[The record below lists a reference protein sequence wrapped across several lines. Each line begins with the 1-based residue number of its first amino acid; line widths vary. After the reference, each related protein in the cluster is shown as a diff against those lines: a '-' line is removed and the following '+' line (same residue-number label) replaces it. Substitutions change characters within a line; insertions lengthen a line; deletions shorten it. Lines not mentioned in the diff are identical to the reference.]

1 MKGSPPRRSTISRA
15 LYSMC
20 SIMFSSP
27 HPWFQYATTDHMPV
41 LDQYRLASL
50 PSTSPIPCV
59 SSFSLTAPLSNAHS
73 SLFPL
78 PHYHAFHPNLP
89 CIHHSHMTNIPTSKT
104 PSTESHQRNAHQHE
118 QDTCTLTSSLNS
130 ISPDL
135 SGTAAQTSVRVETH
149 PPLFPGFKLGQ
160 DKWHN
165 EAITGGG
172 HEAGCGRWEMNFE
185 RRGGRGL
192 KGRL

>member
-50 PSTSPIPCV
+50 PSTLPIPCV

-104 PSTESHQRNAHQHE
+104 PSTESYQRNAHQHE
-118 QDTCTLTSSLNS
+118 QNTSTLTPQLNS
-130 ISPDL
+130 ISPEL
-135 SGTAAQTSVRVETH
+135 SGIIAEISARMNNPSASFPIFSVQMDEIHTTMKQ
-149 PPLFPGFKLGQ
+149 LL
-160 DKWHN
+160 
-165 EAITGGG
+165 EAV
-172 HEAGCGRWEMNFE
+172 MNLAVVD
-185 RRGGRGL
+185 G
-192 KGRL
+192 K